1 MFRRTNP
8 PEFSDDE
15 SKAYALLDDAKQ
27 LEDNGI
33 VQYFELLIL
42 ILSLSLLP
50 HTLLLINL
58 NS

>member
-8 PEFSDDE
+8 PDFSDDE

-33 VQYFELLIL
+33 ARYTKIDYLFIL
-42 ILSLSLLP
+42 FC
-50 HTLLLINL
+50 
-58 NS
+58 